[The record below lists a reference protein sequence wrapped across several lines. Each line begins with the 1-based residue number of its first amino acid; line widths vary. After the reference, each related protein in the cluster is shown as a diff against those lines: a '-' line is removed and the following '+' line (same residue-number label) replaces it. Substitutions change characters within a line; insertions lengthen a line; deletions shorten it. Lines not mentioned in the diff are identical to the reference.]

1 MLFDSWAC
9 RFFLLDIILNK
20 QYISYMTL
28 ANKFTLSRIVFAP
41 LFFIVYFAPE
51 WFGFPPAVSA
61 CILVPLLAY
70 AEFTDFLDGYF
81 ARKMKEVSDFG
92 KIFDPFADV
101 LLHMT
106 VFFCFALAGYMPKL
120 ILILIFYREFS
131 MLFLR
136 LMAIKGNV
144 AIAARK
150 GGKAKTVL
158 YVVTGFFSLFI
169 ECCARCGISFP
180 ENIPAVLSIVA
191 LALYVVSLIACYAS
205 FVDYLKHFKDVLKG
219 QL

>member
-1 MLFDSWAC
+1 
-9 RFFLLDIILNK
+9 
-20 QYISYMTL
+20 MTL
-28 ANKFTLSRIVFAP
+28 ANKFTLSRVILAP
-41 LFFIVYFAPE
+41 LFFLVYFAPE
-51 WFGFPPAVSA
+51 WFGLPQVASV
-61 CILVPLLAY
+61 CILIPLLAY
-70 AEFTDFLDGYF
+70 MEFTDFLDGYF

-92 KIFDPFADV
+92 KIFDPFGDV

-106 VFFCFALAGYMPKL
+106 LFFCFALSGYMPPV

-150 GGKAKTVL
+150 GGKLKTVL
-158 YVVTGFFSLFI
+158 YVVSGFFSLFL
-169 ECCARCGISFP
+169 ECCARVGITFSDSTMSVLK
-180 ENIPAVLSIVA
+180 AVSLV
-191 LALYVVSLIACYAS
+191 LYVIALIACYVS
-205 FVDYLKHFKDVLKG
+205 FADYLKHFKDVLKN

>member
-1 MLFDSWAC
+1 
-9 RFFLLDIILNK
+9 
-20 QYISYMTL
+20 MTL
-28 ANKFTLSRIVFAP
+28 ANKFTLSRIIFAP

-51 WFGFPPAVSA
+51 WFGFSPFVSA
-61 CILVPLLAY
+61 CILIPLLAY
-70 AEFTDFLDGYF
+70 AEFTDFLDGFF

-106 VFFCFALAGYMPKL
+106 IFFCFALSGYMPKL

-131 MLFLR
+131 MLFIR

-158 YVVTGFFSLFI
+158 YVVTGFFSLFL
-169 ECCARCGISFP
+169 ESCARFGINFP
-180 ENIPAVLSIVA
+180 EQVSYVFGIVLLVLYIVA
-191 LALYVVSLIACYAS
+191 LLACYAS

>member
-1 MLFDSWAC
+1 
-9 RFFLLDIILNK
+9 
-20 QYISYMTL
+20 MTL
-28 ANKFTLSRIVFAP
+28 ANKFTLSRILLAP
-41 LFFIVYFAPE
+41 LFFVIYFLPE
-51 WFGFPPAVSA
+51 WFGFPPAISV
-61 CILVPLLAY
+61 CILIPLLAY
-70 AEFTDFLDGYF
+70 MEFTDFLDGYF

-101 LLHMT
+101 LLHIT
-106 VFFCFALAGYMPKL
+106 IFFCFALSGYMPKL

-131 MLFLR
+131 MLFIR

-158 YVVTGFFSLFI
+158 YVVTGFFSLFL
-169 ECCARCGISFP
+169 ESCVRCGISFP
-180 ENIPAVLSIVA
+180 EQVSSVLRIVLLVLYIVA
-191 LALYVVSLIACYAS
+191 LFACYAS

>member
-1 MLFDSWAC
+1 
-9 RFFLLDIILNK
+9 
-20 QYISYMTL
+20 MTL
-28 ANKFTLSRIVFAP
+28 ANKFTLSRVVLAP
-41 LFFIVYFAPE
+41 LFFLVYFAPA
-51 WFGFPPAVSA
+51 WFGLPQVVSV
-61 CILVPLLAY
+61 CILIPLLAY
-70 AEFTDFLDGYF
+70 MEFTDFLDGYF

-92 KIFDPFADV
+92 KIFDPFGDV

-106 VFFCFALAGYMPKL
+106 LFFCFALSGYMPPV

-150 GGKAKTVL
+150 GGKFKTVL
-158 YVVTGFFSLFI
+158 YVISGFFSLFL
-169 ECCARCGISFP
+169 ECCARVGIVFP
-180 ENIPAVLSIVA
+180 DSTMSVLKAVS
-191 LALYVVSLIACYAS
+191 LALYVIALIACYVS
-205 FVDYLKHFKDVLKG
+205 FIDYLKHFKDVLKK